1 MHAVPHHRSI
11 RLLPE
16 VLRNQIAA
24 GEVIDRPAGV
34 LKELLENSLDSGAS
48 EIAVS
53 LREGGIGLV
62 AVRDNGHGI
71 PADELEAAVTR
82 HATSKVAGFHD
93 LLHVASYGFRGE
105 ALASVGSV
113 SDMLLES
120 ACLRNDRSAKKD
132 KGTSGHDIPYM
143 PGNIAGAPAG
153 GGDPAS
159 RDLPRAA
166 GNAAAARANGAC
178 IRVRHGVV
186 SGPAPS
192 AVTEGTNIEVRDLF
206 ANVPARLKFLKNPA
220 TELKRCREVLLRPA
234 LAHLDTTFSLHLPGT
249 GSRGQELL
257 RLPAGLSLQD
267 RLMLIWPPQIV
278 ENLRPFAGEHNGIRA
293 HGLMSLPRNSQ
304 VRGDRI
310 LLYVNGRPV
319 ADRLVFQAVREAY
332 KGRLTTREYPQI
344 LLFLEPEHGDVDV
357 NVHPSKTEVR
367 FREERAVF
375 SAVVNILGSSAV
387 LGGGAF
393 HPGLEM
399 PDGIPAEQE
408 PETDDPESRA
418 IAQRLRET
426 HVPESGGPAFPG
438 AGGRLPGAIRDAA
451 ADGGP
456 EEYGARG
463 HLAES
468 SGPDAG
474 TELFPPLYAASAA
487 HETEEHAARRDAE
500 TNGARAEDL
509 LRAVRPPGFWGS
521 LDNPRLVDVRTDE
534 LRPEQEE
541 PVFETRGYAWER
553 RDKGYPVAVGDLV
566 CLGQLAD
573 TYLILVRGG
582 TLLLVDQH
590 AAHERVL
597 MESFEREAS
606 SGTSRLLM
614 LPEKIPLHPAEEER
628 LRSCCGMLT
637 RFGYDLEFEQAV
649 LYVRGTPPMLEQGEA
664 VELLR
669 AVLTE
674 RADGPEAV
682 LHLMACRSAVKA
694 GQALTGD
701 EAAELLKSWL
711 ETPGCEFCPHGRPAV
726 LEFTPEHLEKMFKRK
741 IG

>member
-1 MHAVPHHRSI
+1 MPHHRSI

-34 LKELLENSLDSGAS
+34 LKELVENSLDSGAT

-53 LREGGIGLV
+53 LQEGGIGLV

-82 HATSKVAGFHD
+82 HATSKVTGFHD

-105 ALASVGSV
+105 ALASIGSV
-113 SDMLLES
+113 SDLLLES
-120 ACLRNDRSAKKD
+120 ACLRKDRPGKKD
-132 KGTSGHDIPYM
+132 KEASGPERSGTSGHDLPPA
-143 PGNIAGAPAG
+143 PG
-153 GGDPAS
+153 DDTAS
-159 RDLPRAA
+159 RAS
-166 GNAAAARANGAC
+166 GAC
-178 IRVRHGVV
+178 IRVRHGVI
-186 SGPAPS
+186 SAPAPS
-192 AVTEGTNIEVRDLF
+192 AVTEGTSVEVRDLF

-220 TELKRCREVLLRPA
+220 TELKRCRELLLRPA
-234 LAHLDTTFSLHLPGT
+234 LAHLDTTFSLHLSGT

-293 HGLMSLPRNSQ
+293 HGLMSPPHNSQ

-319 ADRLVFQAVREAY
+319 ANRIVFQAVREAY
-332 KGRLTTREYPQI
+332 KGRLTTREYPQV
-344 LLFLEPEHGDVDV
+344 LLFLEPDHGDVDV
-357 NVHPSKTEVR
+357 NVHPAKTEVR

-375 SAVVNILGSSAV
+375 SAVVNILSSSAV
-387 LGGGAF
+387 LGGSPFQAGRET
-393 HPGLEM
+393 PY
-399 PDGIPAEQE
+399 GIPAEQE
-408 PETDDPESRA
+408 PDTYDSESRA
-418 IAQRLRET
+418 AAQYLRER
-426 HVPESGGPAFPG
+426 HVPENGGPTLSDTDGPG
-438 AGGRLPGAIRDAA
+438 AMRDAA
-451 ADGGP
+451 GNRDPGP
-456 EEYGARG
+456 HGAYGRIP
-463 HLAES
+463 ES
-468 SGPDAG
+468 FGSGAKTG
-474 TELFPPLYAASAA
+474 MFPPLYAASDA
-487 HETEEHAARRDAE
+487 HESAEQAVPQGTE
-500 TNGARAEDL
+500 TGGARAEEA

-521 LDNPRLVDVRTDE
+521 LDRPRLVDVRPAE
-534 LRPEQEE
+534 SSSEQEE
-541 PVFETRGYAWER
+541 PVFETRGYARER

-597 MESFEREAS
+597 MESFERAAS

-628 LRSCCGMLT
+628 LRSCFAMLT
-637 RFGYDLEFEQAV
+637 RFGYDLELEQTV

-669 AVLTE
+669 AVLAE
-674 RADGPEAV
+674 RADGPEDI
-682 LHLMACRSAVKA
+682 LHLMSCRSAVRA

-711 ETPGCEFCPHGRPAV
+711 ETPDCEFCPHGRPAV

>member
-1 MHAVPHHRSI
+1 
-11 RLLPE
+11 LPE

-34 LKELLENSLDSGAS
+34 LKELVENSLDSGAA

-53 LREGGIGLV
+53 LQEGGISLV
-62 AVRDNGHGI
+62 AVRDNGSGI

-82 HATSKVAGFHD
+82 HATSKVTGFHD

-105 ALASVGSV
+105 ALASIGSV

-120 ACLRNDRSAKKD
+120 ACRRNDRPGKNAGDAS
-132 KGTSGHDIPYM
+132 GTSRSEYGPPD
-143 PGNIAGAPAG
+143 
-153 GGDPAS
+153 AS
-159 RDLPRAA
+159 RDETVP
-166 GNAAAARANGAC
+166 RANGAC

-186 SGPAPS
+186 SSPAPS

-220 TELKRCREVLLRPA
+220 TELKRCREMLLRPA
-234 LAHLDTTFSLHLPGT
+234 LAHLNTTFSLYLSGT

-293 HGLMSLPRNSQ
+293 HGLMSPPHNSQ

-319 ADRLVFQAVREAY
+319 ADRMLFQAVREAY
-332 KGRLTTREYPQI
+332 KGRLTTREYPQV
-344 LLFLEPEHGDVDV
+344 LLFLEPDHGDVDV
-357 NVHPSKTEVR
+357 NVHPAKTEVR

-387 LGGGAF
+387 LGGNAF
-393 HPGLEM
+393 QAGRDA
-399 PDGIPAEQE
+399 PDRPYAEQ
-408 PETDDPESRA
+408 DPESRA
-418 IAQRLRET
+418 VAQRLSELY
-426 HVPESGGPAFPG
+426 VPESGGPTLSPAERHEPG
-438 AGGRLPGAIRDAA
+438 AMRDAA
-451 ADGGP
+451 GNGGP
-456 EEYGARG
+456 ESYEARG
-463 HLAES
+463 YLPES
-468 SGPDAG
+468 FEPDTG
-474 TELFPPLYAASAA
+474 TGLFPPLYTASAA
-487 HETEEHAARRDAE
+487 HETARHAVSGDTGTGGPRV
-500 TNGARAEDL
+500 EDS

-521 LDNPRLVDVRTDE
+521 LDSPRLVDVRPDE
-534 LRPEQEE
+534 SRAEQEE
-541 PVFETRGYAWER
+541 PVFEMRGYTWER

-573 TYLILVRGG
+573 TYLILVRDK

-597 MESFEREAS
+597 MDSFEREAS
-606 SGTSRLLM
+606 SGASRLLM
-614 LPEKIPLHPAEEER
+614 LPEKIPLHPSEEER
-628 LRSCCGMLT
+628 LRACLGMLT

-649 LYVRGTPPMLEQGEA
+649 LYIRGTPPMLEPGEA

-674 RADGPEAV
+674 RADGPEDI
-682 LHLMACRSAVKA
+682 LHLMSCRSAVKA

-711 ETPGCEFCPHGRPAV
+711 ETPDCEFCPHGRPAV